1 MRSFA
6 QAASP
11 RPTARVDGTG
21 QRRMSGR
28 RGPASDRLGRL
39 ETLIA
44 HVVIPQ
50 VALVRRRASGMPA
63 HRPSIRFEAAEV
75 ETFVGFLLAPS
86 DADATRRVEELLS
99 EGTGIDD
106 IAHALLAPA
115 ARQLGARWEDDTLSF
130 AAVSTGMTRLHVLLH
145 MMGRRFHADGPSI
158 GRRLLI
164 ATNPGERHA
173 FGPLMVAEHFRRAGW
188 DSRFD
193 PTATTASLAREAGT
207 GMLDALGL
215 SCAAERYLDD
225 LRACIVAVRAATR
238 GRPLCLLVGGAVF
251 AGRPELAARLGA
263 DATADDA
270 PGALAAVE
278 RLLPAMSAAH

>member
-6 QAASP
+6 HVASP
-11 RPTARVDGTG
+11 KPTAGVDGTG
-21 QRRMSGR
+21 QRRRLQAGSSM
-28 RGPASDRLGRL
+28 GPL
-39 ETLIA
+39 ESLIA
-44 HVVIPQ
+44 RVVIPK
-50 VALVRRRASGMPA
+50 VALVRRGTAGVPA
-63 HRPSIRFEAAEV
+63 QGAEARFEDAEIDA
-75 ETFVGFLLAPS
+75 FVGFLLAPG
-86 DADATRRVEELLS
+86 DADATRVVEELMAD
-99 EGTGIDD
+99 GTSVDD
-106 IAHALLAPA
+106 VAHALLAPA
-115 ARQLGARWEDDTLSF
+115 ARRLGARWEDDTLSF

-145 MMGRRFHADGPSI
+145 MMGRRFHTGAPYT

-207 GMLDALGL
+207 GLLDAVGL

-225 LRACIVAVRAATR
+225 LQTCIAAIRAATR
-238 GRPLCLLVGGAVF
+238 ERPLCLLVGGAVF

-263 DATADDA
+263 DATAADA
-270 PGALAAVE
+270 PSALAAVQ
-278 RLLPAMSAAH
+278 RLLPGVTTAH